1 MSNAQVPSKI
11 PPMGARQH
19 LGLLTTSFGPLL
31 GLLVVIGFFAMMDTA
46 KGGGTFMSAAN
57 LRTIAVQTSTVAVAA
72 LGMTVIIIAGGI
84 DLSAGTALSLCA
96 TVIAYCLREN
106 YYVLAAIGLGI
117 GTGVLAGFVNGALI
131 SLLRVMPFIVT
142 LGTMSVF
149 LGIGKRVAQETT
161 VRPRPDQVPS
171 WIPDLVATRPAP
183 PGWLQALGVPKETLM
198 PFANGVW
205 LALLLAVLLAL
216 VLRYTVFGRYVF
228 ALGSNEA
235 TARLCGINVPVIKT
249 CVYMLGGLFV
259 GIAGLY
265 QFARLSAGNP
275 MSGRGLELNIIA
287 AVVIG
292 GASLN
297 GGQGTVL
304 GTLAGAGIMAVIN
317 SGCTQLGLSNAV
329 QDIINGVII
338 VAAVTLDQ
346 IRQ

>member
-1 MSNAQVPSKI
+1 
-11 PPMGARQH
+11 
-19 LGLLTTSFGPLL
+19 LGLM
-31 GLLVVIGFFAMMDTA
+31 VVIAFFAFMDVT
-46 KGGGTFMSAAN
+46 KGSGTFVSAAN
-57 LRTIAVQTSTVAVAA
+57 ARTIAVQTSTVAVAA
-72 LGMTVIIIAGGI
+72 LGMTVIIISGGI

-96 TVIAYCLREN
+96 TVVAYCLREKFGAP
-106 YYVLAAIGLGI
+106 LAILLGI
-117 GTGVLAGFVNGALI
+117 GTGVLAGLINGALI

-149 LGIGKRVAQETT
+149 LGIGKRVADETT
-161 VRPRPDQVPS
+161 VRPLPSQVPS
-171 WIPDLVATRPAP
+171 WIPELVATRPAP
-183 PGWLQALGVPKETLM
+183 PEWLQALGVPKTTLM

-228 ALGSNEA
+228 AMGSNEA
-235 TARLCGINVPVIKT
+235 TARLCGINVPLVKT
-249 CVYMLGGLFV
+249 SVYMLGGLFV

-346 IRQ
+346 IRQRRLVS